1 MTKEKKQQLLFA
13 ALMSMFMA
21 FCMSG
26 ILTALNTGIDA
37 GYFGRWSKAFL
48 AAWICAFPLVVIFAP
63 LARKLVAKIIQ

>member
-1 MTKEKKQQLLFA
+1 MSTEKKQQLLFA

-26 ILTALNTGIDA
+26 ILTAFNTGIDA
-37 GYFGRWSKAFL
+37 GFVGRWSKAFI
-48 AAWICAFPLVVIFAP
+48 AAWICAFPLVTIFAP